1 MEILWE
7 YVYMYIYITMW
18 VTFCYNLTW
27 LWKPWTIYI
36 VQWWITHFF
45 EFVIFHTYV
54 ELAKGS
60 LDVPSCPFLSVPLVL
75 FVFCVCVSRRAV
87 LLFVVFL
94 RVGSALPFGWPA
106 LSPLGLFEPFPVPAL
121 SLAVY
126 CGAALWFSRVSLLVS
141 PLGYLVVH
149 CNGPRV

>member
-1 MEILWE
+1 MYTCI
-7 YVYMYIYITMW
+7 YIYITMW
-18 VTFCYNLTW
+18 VTCCYNLTW

-75 FVFCVCVSRRAV
+75 FVFCVCVASCCAAFCGVSSRG
-87 LLFVVFL
+87 F
-94 RVGSALPFGWPA
+94 GSSFWLACSF
-106 LSPLGLFEPFPVPAL
+106 SLGLFEPFPVPAL